1 MHFYSDTSC
10 TFINTNVPDE
20 RIEVLLS
27 EKELNESPNDSP
39 NILKK
44 LNIDR
49 LDALLFGEYYRS
61 LDNYCSAE
69 FSAYYTINNKPD
81 HSSKY
86 QSDKLQNKLIGKN
99 HAECGHPKQIKL
111 IKSQTKME
119 YRKNRRTHELNTI
132 LDPEKYA
139 IHLLFLFHP
148 LQDEKELLSGC
159 PPSYQNK
166 LLEPGVQTS
175 LTYACYNVNTK

>member
-1 MHFYSDTSC
+1 M
-10 TFINTNVPDE
+10 
-20 RIEVLLS
+20 
-27 EKELNESPNDSP
+27 
-39 NILKK
+39 KK

-49 LDALLFGEYYRS
+49 LNALLIGEYYRS

-86 QSDKLQNKLIGKN
+86 QSGKLQNKLIGKN

-111 IKSQTKME
+111 IKSQTKMG

-139 IHLLFLFHP
+139 SHLLFLFHP
-148 LQDEKELLSGC
+148 LQDEK
-159 PPSYQNK
+159 K
-166 LLEPGVQTS
+166 LL
-175 LTYACYNVNTK
+175 

>member
-1 MHFYSDTSC
+1 M
-10 TFINTNVPDE
+10 
-20 RIEVLLS
+20 
-27 EKELNESPNDSP
+27 
-39 NILKK
+39 KK

-49 LDALLFGEYYRS
+49 PNALLIGEYYRS
-61 LDNYCSAE
+61 LDNYCYAE

-86 QSDKLQNKLIGKN
+86 QSGKLQNKLIGKN

-175 LTYACYNVNTK
+175 LTYACYNVNIK

>member
-1 MHFYSDTSC
+1 MLCSGGSLQHSPRTDTQKSISGC

-49 LDALLFGEYYRS
+49 LNALCIGEYYGS
-61 LDNYCSAE
+61 LDNYCYAE

-81 HSSKY
+81 HSSKC
-86 QSDKLQNKLIGKN
+86 QSGKLQNKLIGKN
-99 HAECGHPKQIKL
+99 HAECGLPKQI
-111 IKSQTKME
+111 SN
-119 YRKNRRTHELNTI
+119 KNGI
-132 LDPEKYA
+132 
-139 IHLLFLFHP
+139 
-148 LQDEKELLSGC
+148 S
-159 PPSYQNK
+159 
-166 LLEPGVQTS
+166 
-175 LTYACYNVNTK
+175 

>member
-1 MHFYSDTSC
+1 M
-10 TFINTNVPDE
+10 E
-20 RIEVLLS
+20 
-27 EKELNESPNDSP
+27 
-39 NILKK
+39 K

-49 LDALLFGEYYRS
+49 LNALLIGEYYRS
-61 LDNYCSAE
+61 LDNYCYAE
-69 FSAYYTINNKPD
+69 FSACYSVNNKLD

-86 QSDKLQNKLIGKN
+86 QSGKLQNKLIGKN

-175 LTYACYNVNTK
+175 LTYACYNVNIK

>member
-1 MHFYSDTSC
+1 M
-10 TFINTNVPDE
+10 E
-20 RIEVLLS
+20 
-27 EKELNESPNDSP
+27 
-39 NILKK
+39 K

-49 LDALLFGEYYRS
+49 LNALLIGEYYRS
-61 LDNYCSAE
+61 LDNYCYAE
-69 FSAYYTINNKPD
+69 FSACYSVNNKPD

-86 QSDKLQNKLIGKN
+86 QSGKLQNKLIGKN

-175 LTYACYNVNTK
+175 LTYACYNVNIK